1 MIYYNKNNEKVI
13 IPDEVLNNVIS
24 HGECGTVYRLS
35 DDLCF
40 KKYDRTFTTKNFRI
54 NQKIVDLL
62 NSIDNENI
70 VEIIDI
76 LFNQKQNYHYTADA
90 YIMKYYLEKY
100 KDILEVPTAYLLE
113 NVENI
118 LDLSMKC
125 SNLNIRFG
133 DLKDANTICTK
144 DKIILLDPDLYDTL
158 LYVSTAEL
166 IKINNSII
174 SGFFNDLVLNSL
186 KENHQQFLID
196 NNLFAYSFS
205 FKLFPITANANKTI
219 KVLEKKLK
227 GYDRPID
234 YVYSKKKTKRRKI

>member
-1 MIYYNKNNEKVI
+1 MIYYNKNNEKII
-13 IPDEVLNNVIS
+13 IPDEILNNIIS

-62 NSIDNENI
+62 NSIDNDNI

-76 LFNQKQNYHYTADA
+76 LFNQKQNYHYIADA

-100 KDILEVPTAYLLE
+100 KNILELPTTYLLE

-118 LDLSMKC
+118 LDLSRKC
-125 SNLNIRFG
+125 SDLNIRFG
-133 DLKDANTICTK
+133 DLKAANTIYTK
-144 DKIILLDPDLYDTL
+144 DKVVLLDPDLYDTPF
-158 LYVSTAEL
+158 YMSSKEL

-174 SGFFNDLVLNSL
+174 SGFFNELILNSL
-186 KENHQQFLID
+186 NTNYQEFLTS

-205 FKLFPITANANKTI
+205 FKLFPIITNANRTI
-219 KVLEKKLK
+219 KILEKKLK

-234 YVYSKKKTKRRKI
+234 YVYSKKKTKKHQI

>member
-13 IPDEVLNNVIS
+13 IPDEILNNVIS

-35 DDLCF
+35 NDLCF

-62 NSIDNENI
+62 NSIDNDNI

-76 LFNQKQNYHYTADA
+76 LFNQKQNYHYIADA

-100 KDILEVPTAYLLE
+100 KNILELPTTYLLE

-133 DLKDANTICTK
+133 DLKDANTIYTK
-144 DKIILLDPDLYDTL
+144 DKIILLDPDLYDTPFHI
-158 LYVSTAEL
+158 STSEL

-174 SGFFNDLVLNSL
+174 SGFFNELVLNTL
-186 KENHQQFLID
+186 NTNYQQFLAD
-196 NNLFAYSFS
+196 NDLFTYSFS
-205 FKLFPITANANKTI
+205 FKLFPITVNANRTM

-227 GYDRPID
+227 GYARPID
-234 YVYSKKKTKRRKI
+234 YVYSKKKTKRR